1 MLVLKHIDISPPL
14 PPPAQDIPQGKISTG
29 KILERNLYEWHGLMI
44 LWRKGLGG
52 GGQCYNTV
60 NMSLRKVGMGSDN
73 FK

>member
-1 MLVLKHIDISPPL
+1 MAWFDDTLVE
-14 PPPAQDIPQGKISTG
+14 GVG
-29 KILERNLYEWHGLMI
+29 R
-44 LWRKGLGG
+44 G

>member
-1 MLVLKHIDISPPL
+1 MAWFDDTLAEGV
-14 PPPAQDIPQGKISTG
+14 G
-29 KILERNLYEWHGLMI
+29 R
-44 LWRKGLGG
+44 